1 MTDDIERVR
10 REEERRGRRPIDS
23 VTREERRRLVAA
35 LSEIYN
41 YGTLD
46 ELESVM
52 REYGI
57 SADSPEWIET
67 VRIWNAERGRNPR
80 SAR

>member
-1 MTDDIERVR
+1 MTDEIERVR

-23 VTREERRRLVAA
+23 DTREERRRMMAA

-46 ELESVM
+46 ELMAVM

-57 SADSPEWIET
+57 SAGSPQWIET
-67 VRIWNAERGRNPR
+67 LRIWNAERARNPR

>member
-1 MTDDIERVR
+1 MKDEIERVR

-23 VTREERRRLVAA
+23 ETREERRRMMAA

-46 ELESVM
+46 ELMAVM

-57 SADSPEWIET
+57 SAGSPPWTET